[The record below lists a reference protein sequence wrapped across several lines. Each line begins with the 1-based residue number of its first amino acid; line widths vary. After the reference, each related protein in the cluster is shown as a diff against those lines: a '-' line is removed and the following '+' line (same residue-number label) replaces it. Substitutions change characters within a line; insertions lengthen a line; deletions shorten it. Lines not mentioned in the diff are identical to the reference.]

1 MVNYLRRR
9 RNKRWYIDAS
19 AKFAPKVP
27 YVGGSG
33 IRIAA
38 GNKTR
43 RGLPISTVK
52 RIARR
57 EALKTEETKQTVITY
72 PRTSMY
78 HATVYSSVLNFIETG
93 ANADQKTGDRVF
105 YCGFNIRL
113 LIHNVSTLNPHPPT
127 WWRIMVV
134 KLRDKYPT
142 VTANAFNG
150 STGVGASTL
159 FRNSNVTPIGLIN
172 TDNCDVMCSRI
183 VKFVPDYTG
192 QVMKNVIKMNCKL
205 MKPFQFRTGSF
216 SEGEYYNHYLVV
228 IPHLDGGTA
237 GATFVGD
244 VDTVVE
250 QVFKDA

>member
-1 MVNYLRRR
+1 MVNYLNRRR
-9 RNKRWYIDAS
+9 HKRWYLDARIGRN
-19 AKFAPKVP
+19 VP
-27 YVGGSG
+27 IVGGTG
-33 IRIAA
+33 LRIGTRA
-38 GNKTR
+38 NKKPT
-43 RGLPISTVK
+43 LNTVK

-78 HATVYSSVLNFIETG
+78 HATVYSSILNFIETG

-105 YCGFNIRL
+105 YCGYNIRL
-113 LIHNVSTLNPHPPT
+113 LIHAQDTNSVPT
-127 WWRIMVV
+127 FWRILVV
-134 KLRDKYPT
+134 KLRDKYTT

-150 STGVGASTL
+150 ATGVGASTL

-172 TDNCDVMCSRI
+172 TDNCDVLCSRV
-183 VKFVPDYTG
+183 VKFTPDYTG
-192 QVMKNVIKMNCKL
+192 QKMKNVIKMNCKL

-216 SEGEYYNHYLVV
+216 SEGEYYNHYLIVV
-228 IPHLDGGTA
+228 PYLDGGTA
-237 GATFVGD
+237 GSTFVGD